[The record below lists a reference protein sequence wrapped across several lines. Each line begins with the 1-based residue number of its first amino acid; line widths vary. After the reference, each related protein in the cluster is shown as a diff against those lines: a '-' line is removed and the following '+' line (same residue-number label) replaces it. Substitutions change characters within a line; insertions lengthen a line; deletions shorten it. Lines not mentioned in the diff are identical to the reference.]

1 MSPDAPD
8 LLLTGEMKKSSIF
21 RDEAA
26 LRPFAE
32 AMNLPNQKGDWPN
45 LYDLDQ
51 LAHNQVPV
59 AAAIYFDDLY
69 VDSGLSLQTD
79 SGLSLQTA
87 AHIPNLRPWAT
98 NELEHEQA
106 ALRGTC
112 LHPPS

>member
-8 LLLTGEMKKSSIF
+8 LLLTGEMKESSIF

-32 AMNLPNQKGDWPN
+32 AMNLLNQKGDWPN

-69 VDSGLSLQTD
+69 VDSGLSLQT
-79 SGLSLQTA
+79 A

-98 NELEHEQA
+98 NELEHD
-106 ALRGTC
+106 G
-112 LHPPS
+112 LHSEERVFTRLHDLATGRA

>member
-69 VDSGLSLQTD
+69 VDSGLSLQT
-79 SGLSLQTA
+79 A

-98 NELEHEQA
+98 NELEHD
-106 ALRGTC
+106 G
-112 LHPPS
+112 LHSEERVFTRLHDLATGRA